1 MCSNSISRSTAHWHN
16 GSTID
21 NKSMAANDQRPNPDD
36 LLERLQLDEQQARRG
51 KLKIFFGASPGVGKT
66 YAMLNEARRLRAQGL
81 DVVIGVVETHGR
93 SETAMLLE
101 GLELL
106 PRKPVEHRGTSLH
119 EFDLDAAL
127 KRRPAVLLVDEL
139 AHSNA
144 PGCRHPKRWQDVEEV
159 LSAGIDVLSTVNV
172 QHIESLNDI
181 VGGITGVRVWETVPD
196 RIFAAAD
203 EIMLVDITPDDLLMR
218 LREGKV
224 YLPDQA
230 ERAIQNFFR
239 KGNLIALREL
249 ALRQTADRVDD
260 QMLALR
266 RASAPE
272 QVWQTGDTLLVCIG
286 PNDADEKVVRTAA
299 RLAAKL
305 GSAWHAVYV
314 ETPALQRL
322 PEAQRRSILKTLKLA
337 QELGAITATLAE
349 QNVVEAVLDYA
360 RRNNLGRIVAGR
372 STRVRSRWFRRET
385 FNRRLGAQAPDIDLI
400 TVARDED
407 RVRRTSTETAGPERS
422 ESLRTERLLSYGY
435 ALLTCAGITVGATPL
450 LQYLDLANIVM
461 LFLGGV
467 VFVAYRF
474 GRGPAVF
481 AAILNV
487 AAFDFFFVPP
497 RFTFAVSDVEYLL
510 TFAVMLVVGLVTG
523 HLTAGLRY
531 QARVARS
538 REERARSLSEMAK
551 SLSSAL
557 VEQQVVEISDKFL
570 EVSFRAKAAILLPDL
585 NDTLHPPL
593 HLSGTHGTPAY
604 DLAIAQWCYD
614 KGGPAGSGTD
624 TLPASPQLYLPL
636 KAPMR
641 VRGVLVVEPANPRLL
656 MIPKQSRLLDTF
668 AALIAIALERIHF
681 VSIAQETLI
690 RMESERLRNSL
701 LSTLSH
707 DLRTPLTALV
717 GLAETLSLDLAAAE
731 STHADKAGVI
741 REQALRTSRLVNDLL
756 EMAKL
761 QAGEIT
767 LRKDWQS
774 LEEIVG
780 SALKNLESVMNKH
793 PLKLDLPADLP
804 LVKCD
809 AVLMERVLVNLLE
822 NAAKYTESETVIGV
836 SAGTSDTTVRVEV
849 WDAGVGLPSGQE
861 RAIFEKFARGQ
872 KESAI
877 PGTGL
882 GLAICEAIVQA
893 HGGRIWAENR
903 TPQGARFVFTLPLDA
918 QPSVE
923 PEAL

>member
-1 MCSNSISRSTAHWHN
+1 
-16 GSTID
+16 
-21 NKSMAANDQRPNPDD
+21 MADTDQRPNPDA
-36 LLERLQLDEQQARRG
+36 LLERVQFDEQQARRG

-81 DVVIGVVETHGR
+81 DVVVGVVETHGR
-93 SETAMLLE
+93 SETAVLLE

-106 PRKPVEHRGTSLH
+106 PRKPVEHRGTRLQ

-127 KRRPAVLLVDEL
+127 KRHPAVLLVDEL

-144 PGCRHPKRWQDVEEV
+144 PGCRHPKRWQDVEE
-159 LSAGIDVLSTVNV
+159 LLAAGIDVLSTVNV

-196 RIFAAAD
+196 RVFAAAD
-203 EIMLVDITPDDLLMR
+203 EIMLVDITPDDLLVR

-260 QMLALR
+260 QMRALR
-266 RASAPE
+266 RATTPE

-305 GSAWHAVYV
+305 DTTWHAVYV

-322 PEAQRRSILKTLKLA
+322 PEARRRGILKTLKLA
-337 QELGAITATLAE
+337 QELGAVTATLAE
-349 QNVVEAVLDYA
+349 QDAVEAVLDYA

-372 STRVRSRWFRRET
+372 STHARSRWFPRET

-400 TVARDED
+400 TVARDEE
-407 RVRRTSTETAGPERS
+407 RLRRATAGTPEPVRV
-422 ESLRTERLLSYGY
+422 ESLRAERVRAYAY
-435 ALLTCAGITVGATPL
+435 ALLTGIGIAVGATPL
-450 LQYLDLANIVM
+450 LEYLDLANIVM
-461 LFLGGV
+461 LFLAGV
-467 VFVAYRF
+467 VFVAFRF

-487 AAFDFFFVPP
+487 AVFDFFFVPP
-497 RFTFAVSDVEYLL
+497 RFTFAVSDVQYLL

-531 QARVARS
+531 QARVARY

-570 EVSFRAKAAILLPDL
+570 EASFRAKAAILLPDL

-593 HLSGTHGTPAY
+593 HRSGTHGGTPAY

-614 KGGPAGSGTD
+614 KNEPAGSGTD

-656 MIPKQSRLLDTF
+656 MIPEQSRLLDTF

-701 LSTLSH
+701 LATLSH

-761 QAGEIT
+761 QAGEVT

-780 SALKNLESVMNKH
+780 SALKNLEPVMNDH

-804 LVKCD
+804 LIKCD
-809 AVLMERVLVNLLE
+809 AILMERVLVNLLE
-822 NAAKYTESETVIGV
+822 NAAKYTDAGTTIGV
-836 SAGTSDTTVRVEV
+836 SAATTDAVVRVEV
-849 WDAGVGLPSGQE
+849 WDDGAGLPPGQE
-861 RAIFEKFARGQ
+861 RAIFEKFARGK
-872 KESAI
+872 KESTI

-893 HGGRIWAENR
+893 HGGKIWAENR
-903 TPQGARFVFTLPLDA
+903 APQGARFVFTLPLDA

-923 PEAL
+923 PETH

>member
-1 MCSNSISRSTAHWHN
+1 MTV
-16 GSTID
+16 
-21 NKSMAANDQRPNPDD
+21 NDQRPNPDE
-36 LLERLQLDEQQARRG
+36 LLERVQLDEQQARRG

-66 YAMLNEARRLRAQGL
+66 YAMLNEAQRLRAQGL
-81 DVVIGVVETHGR
+81 DVVVGIIETHGR
-93 SETAMLLE
+93 SETAVLLE
-101 GLELL
+101 GLEVL
-106 PRKPVEHRGTSLH
+106 PRKPVIHRGTVLQ

-139 AHSNA
+139 AHANA
-144 PGCRHPKRWQDVEEV
+144 PGCRHPKRWQDVDE
-159 LSAGIDVLSTVNV
+159 LLATGIDVLSTVNV

-181 VGGITGVRVWETVPD
+181 VGGITGIRVWETVPD
-196 RIFAAAD
+196 YVFAKAD
-203 EIMLVDITPDDLLMR
+203 EVVLVDITPDDLLVR

-249 ALRQTADRVDD
+249 ALRQTADRVDE
-260 QMLALR
+260 QMRTLR
-266 RASAPE
+266 RTLVSE
-272 QVWQTGDTLLVCIG
+272 RVWQTGDSLLTCIG

-305 GSAWHAVYV
+305 ESPWHAIYV

-322 PEAQRRSILKTLKLA
+322 PEARRRGILRTLKLA
-337 QELGAITATLAE
+337 QDLGAVTATLAE
-349 QNVVEAVLDYA
+349 QNPVEAVLDYA
-360 RRNNLGRIVAGR
+360 RRNNLGRIVVGR
-372 STRVRSRWFRRET
+372 STHSGSRWFGREA
-385 FNRRLGAQAPDIDLI
+385 FNRRLAAQASDIDLI
-400 TVARDED
+400 TVARDEAA
-407 RVRRTSTETAGPERS
+407 RRRAATATTEPEPAHF
-422 ESLRTERLLSYGY
+422 LRTDRLWAYGF
-435 ALLTCAGITVGATPL
+435 ALLTCVVITAGAMPL
-450 LQYLDLANIVM
+450 LRHFDNANIVM
-461 LFLGGV
+461 LFLAGV

-481 AAILNV
+481 AAIVNV
-487 AAFDFFFVPP
+487 AAFDFFFVPS
-497 RFTFAVSDVEYLL
+497 RLTFAVSDVQYLL

-531 QARVARS
+531 QARVARY
-538 REERARSLSEMAK
+538 REERARNLSEMAK

-557 VEQQVVEISDKFL
+557 IEGQVVEISDRFV
-570 EVSFRAKAAILLPDL
+570 ETSFRAKSVILLPDL
-585 NDTLHPPL
+585 EDRLHPPAVA
-593 HLSGTHGTPAY
+593 HGGTPAY
-604 DLAIAQWCYD
+604 DVAVAQWCYD
-614 KGGPAGSGTD
+614 KNETAGSGTD
-624 TLPASPQLYLPL
+624 TLPASAQLYLPL

-641 VRGVLVVEPANPRLL
+641 VRGVLVVEPTNPRLL
-656 MIPKQSRLLDTF
+656 MIPEQRRLLDTF

-701 LSTLSH
+701 LATLSH

-717 GLAETLSLDLAAAE
+717 GLAETLSLDLVAAE
-731 STHADKAGVI
+731 STHADKAAVI

-761 QAGEIT
+761 QSGEVT

-780 SALKNLESVMNKH
+780 SALKGLEPVMNDH
-793 PLKLDLPADLP
+793 PLVLELPADLP
-804 LVKCD
+804 LIKCD

-822 NAAKYTESETVIGV
+822 NAAKYTDAGTTIGV
-836 SAGTSDTTVRVEV
+836 SAATTDALVRVEV
-849 WDAGVGLPSGQE
+849 WDEGAGLPPGQE

-918 QPSVE
+918 QPPVE
-923 PEAL
+923 PEYTLMNQRGHGD

>member
-1 MCSNSISRSTAHWHN
+1 MHKDN
-16 GSTID
+16 GSTI
-21 NKSMAANDQRPNPDD
+21 NNNLMAPNDQRPNPDE
-36 LLERLQLDEQQARRG
+36 LLARVQIAEQEARRG

-66 YAMLNEARRLRAQGL
+66 YAMLNEARRLRAQNL
-81 DVVIGVVETHGR
+81 DVVVGVVETHGR
-93 SETAMLLE
+93 SETAVLLE

-106 PRKPVEHRGTSLH
+106 PRKAVEHRGAMLQ

-127 KRRPAVLLVDEL
+127 KRHPAVLLIDEL

-144 PGCRHPKRWQDVEEV
+144 LGCRHPKRWQDVEE
-159 LSAGIDVLSTVNV
+159 LLAAGIDVLSTVNV

-181 VGGITGVRVWETVPD
+181 VGGITGIRVQETVPD
-196 RIFAAAD
+196 HVFAKAD
-203 EIMLVDITPDDLLMR
+203 EIMLVDITPDDLLVR

-260 QMLALR
+260 QMRALR
-266 RASAPE
+266 RATTPE
-272 QVWQTGDTLLVCIG
+272 RVWQTGDALLVCVG
-286 PNDADEKVVRTAA
+286 PNDADEKVIRTAA

-305 GSAWHAVYV
+305 DSAWHAVYV
-314 ETPALQRL
+314 ETPALQHL
-322 PEAQRRSILKTLKLA
+322 PEARRRNILKTLKLA
-337 QELGAITATLAE
+337 QDLGAVTATLAE
-349 QNVVEAVLDYA
+349 QDAVEAVLHYA

-372 STRVRSRWFRRET
+372 STHAHSRWFPHET

-400 TVARDED
+400 SVARDEQQP
-407 RVRRTSTETAGPERS
+407 RRAPAGATEPART
-422 ESLRTERLLSYGY
+422 ESLRREQVWAYGY
-435 ALLTCAGITVGATPL
+435 ALLTCISIAAGATPL
-450 LQYLDLANIVM
+450 VEYLDLANIVM
-461 LFLGGV
+461 LFLAGV
-467 VFVAYRF
+467 LFIAFWF

-487 AAFDFFFVPP
+487 AVFDFFFVPP
-497 RFTFAVSDVEYLL
+497 RFTFAVGDVQYLL

-570 EVSFRAKAAILLPDL
+570 ETSFRAKAAILLPDL
-585 NDTLHPPL
+585 NDTLQPPVR
-593 HLSGTHGTPAY
+593 HGGMPAY
-604 DLAIAQWCYD
+604 DFAIAQWCYD
-614 KGGPAGSGTD
+614 KSEPAGSGTD

-656 MIPKQSRLLDTF
+656 MIPEQSRLLETF

-701 LSTLSH
+701 LATLSH

-717 GLAETLSLDLAAAE
+717 GLAETLSLDLAAVE
-731 STHADKAGVI
+731 STHADKASVI

-761 QAGEIT
+761 QSGAIT

-780 SALKNLESVMNKH
+780 SALKDLESVMTEH
-793 PLKLDLPADLP
+793 PLELDVPADLP
-804 LVKCD
+804 LIKCD

-822 NAAKYTESETVIGV
+822 NAAKYTD
-836 SAGTSDTTVRVEV
+836 AGTTIGINAGTTDALVRVEV
-849 WDAGVGLPSGQE
+849 WDAGAGLPPGQE
-861 RAIFEKFARGQ
+861 RAIFEKFARGK

-903 TPQGARFVFTLPLDA
+903 VPQGARFVFTLPLDA
-918 QPSVE
+918 QPSIE
-923 PEAL
+923 PEPR